1 MYGSGTGKQQTTLSF
16 ALLNKYAATYFIL
29 FITFIERKD
38 FMTIT
43 AEQLRCQDARRK
55 IVQAANSL
63 LLGSYLTEGL
73 NDFKPLS
80 DTNSCFTDSNKH
92 TGFFPIGLK
101 STEIRFKHFA
111 DLEDIIYT
119 QENHFYL
126 SIEIRVHFTALNTA
140 ARLEY
145 IYVYNESKLCF
156 ETYAAINYYNDNA
169 VEYDF

>member
-1 MYGSGTGKQQTTLSF
+1 M
-16 ALLNKYAATYFIL
+16 A
-29 FITFIERKD
+29 
-38 FMTIT
+38 T
-43 AEQLRCQDARRK
+43 AEQLRCQDARRTK
-55 IVQAANSL
+55 NMQIVQAANSL

-101 STEIRFKHFA
+101 STKIRFKHFV
-111 DLEDIIYT
+111 DLEDIIHT
-119 QENHFYL
+119 QENHYYL

-156 ETYAAINYYNDNA
+156 EKYAAINYYNDNA

>member
-1 MYGSGTGKQQTTLSF
+1 M
-16 ALLNKYAATYFIL
+16 A
-29 FITFIERKD
+29 
-38 FMTIT
+38 T
-43 AEQLRCQDARRK
+43 AEQLRRQ
-55 IVQAANSL
+55 IVQAANDFIDR
-63 LLGSYLTEGL
+63 TVGL

-80 DTNSCFTDSNKH
+80 DIDSCFMDSNNH

-101 STEIRFKHFA
+101 STKIRFKHFIE
-111 DLEDIIYT
+111 LEDIIYT
-119 QENHFYL
+119 QENHYYL

-156 ETYAAINYYNDNA
+156 EKYAAINYNDNA